1 MATGRFS
8 SLFGP
13 RRLSVLLPAA
23 AAGYLAV
30 VFTESAIFTV
40 HFVSG
45 PSMSPTLSP
54 DYNLT
59 GKRDAILVPKWPWY
73 GLKSVQERNF
83 LKRGD
88 VVAFWKPHD
97 PESLSV
103 KRVIGIPGD
112 KINRDRRRVQNDRN
126 SKKLGLARVADEL
139 TVPAGQIWV
148 EGDNWR
154 NSLDSNDFGTV
165 PINLVTG
172 KATAVV
178 WPPSRFGRIEERQ
191 SKDSSKTRVTH
202 GTRPNTTWEEFNY
215 K

>member
-1 MATGRFS
+1 MASKRFG
-8 SLFGP
+8 SLFRPGK
-13 RRLSVLLPAA
+13 LSVLLPAA

-45 PSMSPTLSP
+45 PSMAPTLSP
-54 DYNLT
+54 DYDTT
-59 GKRDAILVPKWPWY
+59 GNRDAIFVPKWPWY
-73 GLKSVQERNF
+73 RLKAPQNRDY

-103 KRVIGIPGD
+103 KRVLGVPGD
-112 KINRDRRRVQNDRN
+112 SIVRDRRRALNDRN
-126 SKKLGLARVADEL
+126 SKRLGLARVKDEL

-172 KATAVV
+172 KATAVL
-178 WPPSRFGRIEERQ
+178 WPPHRFGRIAERQ
-191 SKDSSKTRVTH
+191 SKDASLTKVTP
-202 GTRPNTTWEEFNY
+202 GVVENPTWEDFSY